1 MMHTYATHLVWDGN
15 PGDGTSTYTG
25 YGREYR
31 VLIDGKPA
39 LAGSADRAFRGDPA
53 LHNPE
58 DLFVASLSAC
68 HMLAYLA
75 LCARR
80 GLRVVEY
87 EDHASGTLLTHADG
101 GGRFESV
108 TLRPVVT
115 VAEGSDES
123 LATELHDRAHA
134 QCFIASS
141 CAIPVRH
148 EATIRSVGARLPR

>member
-1 MMHTYATHLVWDGN
+1 MTHTYTTRLTWRGN
-15 PGDGTSTYTG
+15 AGTGTSSYNA
-25 YGREYR
+25 YGREYQ
-31 VLIDGKPA
+31 VLVDRKPP
-39 LAGSADRAFRGDPA
+39 LTGSADAQFRGDPT

-80 GLRVVEY
+80 GVSVVEY
-87 EDHASGTLLTHADG
+87 EDHARGTLLTNADG

-108 TLRPVVT
+108 TLHPVVT
-115 VAEGSDES
+115 IAEGSDPG
-123 LATELHDRAHA
+123 LAELLHDTAHA

-141 CAIPVRH
+141 CSIPVRH
-148 EATIRSVGARLPR
+148 EATVRVASETVR